1 MQLEKAIN
9 ILNNKIYSLNENIKI
24 YDKGYDLSIKN
35 ELVKEKEAIET
46 VLQEYEKL
54 LKESNNLTISVLE
67 TIVEKV
73 DLQNNSIP
81 KKKIEDKIKIY
92 RKDREKYDKEEKTEW
107 GEFNSWEWIGYFINE
122 LQELL
127 EGK

>member
-35 ELVKEKEAIET
+35 ELVKEKEAIAT
-46 VLQEYEKL
+46 VLQAYEKL

-67 TIVEKV
+67 TIVEEV

-81 KKKIEDKIKIY
+81 KKKIEDKINELIQKGNY
-92 RKDREKYDKEEKTEW
+92 RTKDNLNGRVHFHAEPYDYQ
-107 GEFNSWEWIGYFINE
+107 IQV